1 MLAKVL
7 RLVVLNMNN
16 STMRLS
22 VQRWP
27 SRVFFAIVASVAVA
41 NCGSKTPGSPSPNPT
56 PTITSVQVTGL
67 PSSLAPGET
76 AQLAARASLSDGT
89 SQVVTTQATW
99 RSDNTSVA
107 TVSSGGLVTAVA
119 AGTTEIR
126 ATYQTA
132 SANATLEVKQ
142 GAPPAP
148 RRFSVCGDVT
158 ETGVGPLDKAN
169 IEVRDGLNARKT
181 TLTDATGKYCLGD
194 LMPDS
199 FTLRAWK
206 TGYDDVDQ
214 PVTLNADTTVR
225 FTIKKSPV
233 PLFTLCG
240 TVRESA
246 STAPVQGV
254 VVEIRNGPNVGKTT
268 ATDNTGK
275 YCLPNLQADTFL
287 VHASKTLYDSVDRSV
302 TLSSD
307 ATLDIG
313 MIVTNPTITIMSGG
327 TMNPSQI
334 FIVVNQRVTFV
345 NADAVAHDMES
356 NPHPI
361 HTDCPELNVG
371 FLSPGQSGS
380 SSILTQAK
388 TCGYH
393 DHINPSLGGT
403 VVIR

>member
-1 MLAKVL
+1 M
-7 RLVVLNMNN
+7 
-16 STMRLS
+16 
-22 VQRWP
+22 
-27 SRVFFAIVASVAVA
+27 SRVAVRGCHSRALFAVAVSVIVA
-41 NCGSKTPGSPSPNPT
+41 NCGSQTPGSPSPPPPT
-56 PTITSVQVTGL
+56 PTVTAVQVTGL

-76 AQLAARASLSDGT
+76 AQLTARASLSDGT

-107 TVSSGGLVTAVA
+107 TVSSGGLVTAAA

-126 ATYQTA
+126 ATYQTV

-142 GAPPAP
+142 AAPPP
-148 RRFSVCGDVT
+148 SRLFSVCGNVT
-158 ETGVGPLDKAN
+158 ETGVGPLVKAN
-169 IEVRDGLNARKT
+169 IEVRDGLNARRAT
-181 TLTDATGKYCLGD
+181 ETDAAGTYCLRD

-206 TGYDDVDQ
+206 TGYDDVDER
-214 PVTLNADTTVR
+214 VTLNADVTVP

-233 PLFTLCG
+233 PLFSLCG

-246 STAPVQGV
+246 SAAPVQGV
-254 VVEIRNGPNVGKTT
+254 VLDIRSGTNVGKTT
-268 ATDNTGK
+268 TTDGAGN
-275 YCLPNLQADTFL
+275 YCLTNLQADTF
-287 VHASKTLYDSVDRSV
+287 VVRASKTQYDSVDRSV
-302 TLSSD
+302 TLSGD

-313 MIVTNPTITIMSGG
+313 VVVTNPTITIMPGG
-327 TMNPSQI
+327 TMNPSQL

-345 NADAVAHDMES
+345 NRDSIAHQIASD
-356 NPHPI
+356 PHPI
-361 HTDCPELNVG
+361 HTDCPPLNAVG

-380 SSILTQAK
+380 STMFTLSG

-393 DHINPSLGGT
+393 DHLNPGLTGK